1 MDSELSIYK
10 RKYEEV
16 LFGSFSFLDSEIS
29 RLLRMPSK
37 NTDALVADVIDESRL
52 WKRAVLPAC
61 SFSVIKDLIWEKG
74 LKREVT
80 KGDNFET
87 WRAYL
92 YSGEELA
99 SFQESSNLSRFVFE
113 EKVKDETSFIFAGS
127 YGYAKKAFLEVDFQ
141 EFKPLFD
148 RKGWSPLF
156 VDNSANTGILKCR
169 YKNLTTHLVFVEK
182 EEVVLHQR
190 EKKHFYLC
198 VLPDSNSDNWVE
210 LSNGVKLRG
219 TKGYVPGIN
228 IIQRFAKLPWFHYR
242 VEKVKGK
249 VQLNHFTFSFRR
261 FQVVNGK
268 VQWIVRPLKQRSQ

>member
-29 RLLRMPSK
+29 RLLQMPSK
-37 NTDALVADVIDESRL
+37 NTDALVADVVDESRL

-99 SFQESSNLSRFVFE
+99 SFQESSNLSRFLFE

-127 YGYAKKAFLEVDFQ
+127 YGYAKK
-141 EFKPLFD
+141 
-148 RKGWSPLF
+148 
-156 VDNSANTGILKCR
+156 
-169 YKNLTTHLVFVEK
+169 
-182 EEVVLHQR
+182 
-190 EKKHFYLC
+190 
-198 VLPDSNSDNWVE
+198 
-210 LSNGVKLRG
+210 
-219 TKGYVPGIN
+219 
-228 IIQRFAKLPWFHYR
+228 
-242 VEKVKGK
+242 
-249 VQLNHFTFSFRR
+249 
-261 FQVVNGK
+261 
-268 VQWIVRPLKQRSQ
+268 